1 MSHHLKILVADP
13 LAKEGVEALKAYA
26 EVDVKTG
33 LDKEAIKAI
42 IANYDAIVV
51 RSETKVTADIIDAGK
66 KLQVIGRA
74 GVGVDNVDLDAA
86 TRNGVLVVNA
96 PTGNTIS
103 AAEHTI
109 GLMLALARH
118 IPQANQKLK
127 AGEWKRKEYMGTE
140 IRNKTLG
147 VVGLGNVGSE
157 VAKRAIG
164 LSMRI
169 IAYDP
174 FVSAEFAA
182 NLGAR
187 MVSLDD
193 LMKESDFITLHTP
206 LSAKT
211 KGLIGEKEIALMK
224 PGVRIINCARGGIID
239 EELLFKA
246 VQEGKIAGAAVDVF
260 TKEPA
265 TADNPLLKSDK
276 IIVTPHLAASTT
288 EAQISAASEIA
299 EEVIAALKGEPV
311 RYAINIP
318 RIPAATLAVIGPFI
332 GVCKMMGKLL
342 HQLGEGQMEAL
353 SIRYEGEI
361 AKCDTSALK
370 ANIVGGLLAGSVEER
385 VNLVNANMIAQKR
398 GLKISET
405 KDPACEVYTNLITI
419 ELKTTTGTLTVAG
432 TAVRGEPRFV
442 KVNDFW
448 VDIIP
453 RVGYFLFSEHTDR
466 PGLIGAVGTI
476 LGNAD
481 INISAM
487 HLGRLE
493 RRGNAL
499 LVLDVDEPVN
509 EEVLK
514 ELRSL
519 DKVQTMKLVK
529 L

>member
-1 MSHHLKILVADP
+1 MSHHFKILVADP
-13 LAKEGVEALKAYA
+13 LAKEGIDALSAYA

-33 LDKEAIKAI
+33 LTKDEIKAI
-42 IANYDAIVV
+42 IGKYDAIAV

-74 GVGVDNVDLDAA
+74 GVGVDNVDLEAA
-86 TRNGVLVVNA
+86 TRNGIMVVNA

-118 IPQANQKLK
+118 IPQANQKLRG
-127 AGEWKRKEYMGTE
+127 GEWKRKEYMGTE
-140 IRNKTLG
+140 VRNKTLG
-147 VVGLGNVGSE
+147 IVGFGNVGSE

-164 LSMRI
+164 LAMHV

-174 FVSAEFAA
+174 FVSVEFA
-182 NLGAR
+182 NNMGAK
-187 MVSLDD
+187 MVSFDEILT
-193 LMKESDFITLHTP
+193 ESDFITLHTP

-211 KGLIGEKEIALMK
+211 KGLIGEKELAKVK
-224 PGVRIINCARGGIID
+224 PSVRIINCARGGIID
-239 EELLFKA
+239 EELLYKA

-265 TADNPLLKSDK
+265 TDNILFKSEK

-288 EAQISAASEIA
+288 EAQILASTDVA
-299 EEVIAALKGEPV
+299 EEIIAVLKGDPV
-311 RYAINIP
+311 RYAVNIP
-318 RIPAATLAVIGPFI
+318 RIPAATLAIIGPFI
-332 GVCKMMGKLL
+332 GVAKLMGKLL
-342 HQLGEGQMEAL
+342 HQLGEGQMEG
-353 SIRYEGEI
+353 INIKYEGEI
-361 AKCDTSALK
+361 ANCDTSALK
-370 ANIVGGLLAGSVEER
+370 ANIIGGLLEGTVEER
-385 VNLVNANMIAQKR
+385 VNLVNANMIAQRR

-405 KDPACEVYTNLITI
+405 TDPACEVYTNVITI
-419 ELKTTTGTLTVAG
+419 ELKTTSGTLTVAG
-432 TAVRGEPRFV
+432 TAIRGEPHIIR
-442 KVNDFW
+442 VNDFW
-448 VDIIP
+448 IDIIP
-453 RVGYFLFSEHTDR
+453 RVGYFLFSDHKDR
-466 PGLIGAVGTI
+466 PGLIGSVGTI

-499 LVLDVDEPVN
+499 LLLEVDEAVN
-509 EEVLK
+509 EDVLK
-514 ELRSL
+514 KLRELPE
-519 DKVQTMKLVK
+519 VQTMKLVK